1 MDFRRIIAAVAAL
14 CITAPTVSGIVTT
27 NATSPINSDNIVTGD
42 VNVDYVFNLS
52 DIVLFQRWLRGDK
65 DLFPAY
71 GEPGPGADANKDGKN
86 DVFDLVAM
94 RKLLV
99 QCIKNAPEPSYAP
112 QAQNLCAGI
121 EKSPGTSGIIMNEGY
136 QNYKEFIDS
145 QLDFTVGL
153 LQKTYSENKGENNLI
168 SPYSIAQ
175 ALGMTANGA
184 AGSTLDEMEN
194 VIGGGMPIDSL
205 NRYFRGQREMTV
217 NESDEPKWSINTAN
231 SIWIR
236 NNRNRIQVLP
246 GFIQNCV
253 DYYDSECYIT
263 PFDDTTLAD
272 VNNWVNCKTNEMIP
286 TILNMIDPN
295 DVMYLVNAVTFQAE
309 WAEPYEKYMITD
321 GKFTAADGTVQ
332 EAEML
337 SSSEDYISDDNTKGI
352 IKDYTGLRYAFAALL
367 PDDNTSMDS
376 YIESL
381 TAEKL
386 RDLLSNRFGKNYS
399 QATAVLPKFSYEYE
413 NELSE
418 ELANM
423 GMPTAFSD
431 EADFSNMSAIAYLNP
446 LQIGYVIHKTFIELD
461 ENGTKA
467 AAATLVA
474 IQDKAMPIK
483 PKKTIVFD
491 RPFVYCIYDTETYVP
506 LFIGVLNSLS

>member
-1 MDFRRIIAAVAAL
+1 MKFKRLTAAVAAL
-14 CITAPTVSGIVTT
+14 CIALPAATEAL
-27 NATSPINSDNIVTGD
+27 NATGTPAINSDNIVAGD
-42 VNVDYVFNLS
+42 VNVDYVFNLA
-52 DIVLFQRWLRGDK
+52 DIVLFQRWLKGDR

-71 GEPGPGADANKDGKN
+71 GEPGPGADVNKDGKY

-121 EKSPGTSGIIMNEGY
+121 ERSPGTSGIIMKEGY

-145 QLDFTVGL
+145 QLGFTVGL
-153 LQKTYSENKGENNLI
+153 LQKTYSENKGGNDLI

-184 AGSTLDEMEN
+184 AGSTLEEMEK
-194 VIGGGMPIDSL
+194 VLGGGMPIDSL

-217 NESDEPKWSINTAN
+217 NESEDPKWSVNTAN
-231 SIWIR
+231 SIWTR
-236 NNRNRIQVLP
+236 DNRDRIQVLP

-253 DYYDSECYIT
+253 DYYDSECYT
-263 PFDDTTLAD
+263 APFDDTTLAD

-286 TILNMIDPN
+286 TILSVIDPN

-309 WAEPYEKYMITD
+309 WAEPYEKYMISD

-332 EAEML
+332 KAEML
-337 SSSEDYISDDNTKGI
+337 SSTEDYVSDGNTEGI
-352 IKDYTGLRYAFAALL
+352 IKDYSGLRYAFAALL
-367 PDDNTSMDS
+367 PDKDTSMDS

-386 RDLLSNRFGKNYS
+386 RELLSSRFGENYS

-418 ELANM
+418 ELADM

-431 EADFSNMSAIAYLNP
+431 DADFSNMSAIAHLNP
-446 LQIGYVIHKTFIELD
+446 LSIGYVIHKTFIDLD

-474 IQDKAMPIK
+474 MQDKAMPMK
-483 PKKTIVFD
+483 PDKTVVFD